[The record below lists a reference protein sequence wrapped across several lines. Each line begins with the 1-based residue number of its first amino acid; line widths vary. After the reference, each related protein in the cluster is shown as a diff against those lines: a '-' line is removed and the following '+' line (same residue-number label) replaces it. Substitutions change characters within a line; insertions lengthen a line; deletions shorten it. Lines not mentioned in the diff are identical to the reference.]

1 VVKYEHTFEENGDN
15 PSVRNRRF
23 LTAPLTQ
30 GSLWGAEEDGERG
43 EGMKTVQILRALLKV
58 AEFFGEVQQVH
69 LYDGGLITIDGA
81 GYQLQ
86 FLRK

>member
-1 VVKYEHTFEENGDN
+1 M
-15 PSVRNRRF
+15 
-23 LTAPLTQ
+23 
-30 GSLWGAEEDGERG
+30 GAEEDGERG
-43 EGMKTVQILRALLKV
+43 GKMKTVQILRALLKV

>member
-1 VVKYEHTFEENGDN
+1 MKEST
-15 PSVRNRRF
+15 
-23 LTAPLTQ
+23 
-30 GSLWGAEEDGERG
+30 ERG
-43 EGMKTVQILRALLKV
+43 GKMKTVQILRALLKV

>member
-1 VVKYEHTFEENGDN
+1 MGIKDSTPFDEQTQISVVKYEHTF
-15 PSVRNRRF
+15 
-23 LTAPLTQ
+23 AI
-30 GSLWGAEEDGERG
+30 ERG
-43 EGMKTVQILRALLKV
+43 GKMKTVQILRALLKV

-81 GYQLQ
+81 DYQLQ

>member
-1 VVKYEHTFEENGDN
+1 MVKYEHTFEENGGRSLIA
-15 PSVRNRRF
+15 PTISPEGERRE
-23 LTAPLTQ
+23 P
-30 GSLWGAEEDGERG
+30 EERG

-69 LYDGGLITIDGA
+69 LYEGGLITIDGE

>member
-1 VVKYEHTFEENGDN
+1 MTIPQSFSPLREEK
-15 PSVRNRRF
+15 SSSLYTRE
-23 LTAPLTQ
+23 PL
-30 GSLWGAEEDGERG
+30 GAEEDGERG

>member
-1 VVKYEHTFEENGDN
+1 M
-15 PSVRNRRF
+15 
-23 LTAPLTQ
+23 
-30 GSLWGAEEDGERG
+30 GAEEDGERG

-69 LYDGGLITIDGA
+69 LYEGGLITIDGA

>member
-1 VVKYEHTFEENGDN
+1 MGIKDSTWFDEQAQISVVKYEHTFGI
-15 PSVRNRRF
+15 
-23 LTAPLTQ
+23 
-30 GSLWGAEEDGERG
+30 ERS

-69 LYDGGLITIDGA
+69 LYEGGLITIDGA
-81 GYQLQ
+81 DYQLQ

>member
-1 VVKYEHTFEENGDN
+1 MGGSE
-15 PSVRNRRF
+15 PVRGA
-23 LTAPLTQ
+23 L
-30 GSLWGAEEDGERG
+30 GAEEDGERG
-43 EGMKTVQILRALLKV
+43 AGMKTVQILRALLKV

>member
-1 VVKYEHTFEENGDN
+1 MKEST
-15 PSVRNRRF
+15 
-23 LTAPLTQ
+23 
-30 GSLWGAEEDGERG
+30 ERG

-81 GYQLQ
+81 DYQLQ